1 MPVVLHPMRIEIS
14 GKQPKTVYRRLYG
27 VEATSQGRRLGYYAS
42 KGKPTH
48 RARIRYN
55 KQDIVAYLVDG
66 KWVSYGEVKP
76 RKSDTDDQ

>member
-1 MPVVLHPMRIEIS
+1 MPVVLHPIRIEIS
-14 GKQPKTVYRRLYG
+14 GKKPKTVYRRLYG
-27 VEATSQGRRLGYYAS
+27 VEATSRLLAS

-66 KWVSYGEVKP
+66 KWVSYGEVKR